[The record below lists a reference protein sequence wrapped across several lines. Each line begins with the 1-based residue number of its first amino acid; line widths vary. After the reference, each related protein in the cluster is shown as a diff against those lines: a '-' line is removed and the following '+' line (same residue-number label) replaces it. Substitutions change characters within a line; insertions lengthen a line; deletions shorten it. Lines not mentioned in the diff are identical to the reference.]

1 MFKNKYV
8 QNAINII
15 ALCVCIT
22 IFYVGTGITDN
33 LKATKANMKANIE
46 QEWRQQAKR
55 TLQNVQDQFMYDIN
69 HGLVDPSD
77 ELSLQDWAKRNI
89 SGVLNGG
96 QTGDMFM
103 INLGDEKFLWD
114 ASVDCAKPEFI
125 TNGRYM
131 KDEAVLH
138 QDSDKARKILDKMRL
153 AQSTL
158 NTQDNYSWNFDGSPE
173 YLEWTVIPPGSL
185 GFNSEP
191 MTIGG
196 VKNVKYSK
204 ILIALGTQ
212 QDEVES
218 TFQKEFESI
227 DAMIDKVQIFSMIS
241 ITICAFNMMIYVY
254 LSKKAQ

>member
-1 MFKNKYV
+1 
-8 QNAINII
+8 
-15 ALCVCIT
+15 
-22 IFYVGTGITDN
+22 
-33 LKATKANMKANIE
+33 
-46 QEWRQQAKR
+46 
-55 TLQNVQDQFMYDIN
+55 
-69 HGLVDPSD
+69 
-77 ELSLQDWAKRNI
+77 
-89 SGVLNGG
+89 
-96 QTGDMFM
+96 
-103 INLGDEKFLWD
+103 
-114 ASVDCAKPEFI
+114 
-125 TNGRYM
+125 M